1 MRQPQER
8 PALLCDTQSS
18 RQLPLLAVLVAE
30 LVLLLVS
37 TENNIDWAPS
47 ELEAAKAVDS
57 SGLSVGAVLQH
68 ALQRQS
74 QWLRGGRTY
83 SSANL
88 CAAA

>member
-30 LVLLLVS
+30 LVS

-57 SGLSVGAVLQH
+57 SGLRVGLRAVLQH